1 MVLTAGVISVMYP
14 CSRGTVRLASADPAA
29 PLVDPGYYTD
39 ERDLQ
44 VMVTGQRIAQEIG
57 LATALDPWRGD
68 EVLPGP
74 GVHDDDGAGDYL
86 RMNLLPYFH
95 GMGTCRTG
103 ASAGASWTRIS
114 RCMASTA
121 PRGRRVGGNCVVSLT
136 LRAVS
141 RRD

>member
-1 MVLTAGVISVMYP
+1 M
-14 CSRGTVRLASADPAA
+14 
-29 PLVDPGYYTD
+29 DPGYYTD

-44 VMVTGQRIAQEIG
+44 VMVTGQRIAREIG

-68 EVLPGP
+68 EVLAGP

-103 ASAGASWTRIS
+103 ASAGAVVDPDLKVDGIDEHRVAD
-114 RCMASTA
+114 AS
-121 PRGRRVGGNCVVSLT
+121 VGTVWC
-136 LRAVS
+136 R
-141 RRD
+141 